1 MRKAKELP
9 FEEAAPGA
17 VGLETILPASLSL
30 YHNKILSLNQLF
42 RLLAFN
48 PANIIKKS
56 LGCLDEGQPADI
68 IIFDPDKP
76 VKIDRFQFR
85 SKSQNTP
92 FDGFNLQGEN
102 LLTMVEGEIIFK
114 KIRLKYDSVM
124 SAFVI
129 IFVAYLIG
137 SIPFGFGWKLFFKI
151 QDPRTFGSKNIGA
164 TNILRS
170 GNKKAAA
177 FTLFFDM
184 FKGFFAV
191 FIASYIETDLI
202 YLAILA
208 VVFGHIFPIYLL
220 FKGGKGVATFLGA
233 LLSYSS
239 VVGGLTL
246 LTWITVF
253 YLTRKSSVAGIS
265 AIVLSNFFLLFFC
278 DNSSIKLSALLLSIF
293 ILFKH
298 SENIKRLLKKEELSF
313 EGRDKN

>member
-1 MRKAKELP
+1 M
-9 FEEAAPGA
+9 
-17 VGLETILPASLSL
+17 S
-30 YHNKILSLNQLF
+30 
-42 RLLAFN
+42 AF
-48 PANIIKKS
+48 
-56 LGCLDEGQPADI
+56 I
-68 IIFDPDKP
+68 IIF
-76 VKIDRFQFR
+76 V
-85 SKSQNTP
+85 T
-92 FDGFNLQGEN
+92 
-102 LLTMVEGEIIFK
+102 
-114 KIRLKYDSVM
+114 
-124 SAFVI
+124 
-129 IFVAYLIG
+129 YLIG
-137 SIPFGFGWKLFFKI
+137 SIPFGLVGKFFFKI

-184 FKGFFAV
+184 FKGFFGV
-191 FIASYIETDLI
+191 LIASYIETDLI

-239 VVGGLTL
+239 VVGSLTL
-246 LTWITVF
+246 LTWVTVF

-265 AIVLSNFFLLFFC
+265 AIVLSNFFLLLFY
-278 DNSSIKLSALLLSIF
+278 DNLPINLSVLVLTTF

>member
-1 MRKAKELP
+1 M
-9 FEEAAPGA
+9 
-17 VGLETILPASLSL
+17 SL
-30 YHNKILSLNQLF
+30 
-42 RLLAFN
+42 
-48 PANIIKKS
+48 
-56 LGCLDEGQPADI
+56 
-68 IIFDPDKP
+68 
-76 VKIDRFQFR
+76 
-85 SKSQNTP
+85 
-92 FDGFNLQGEN
+92 
-102 LLTMVEGEIIFK
+102 
-114 KIRLKYDSVM
+114 
-124 SAFVI
+124 FVI

-137 SIPFGFGWKLFFKI
+137 SIPFGLVGKFFFKI

-184 FKGFFAV
+184 FKGFVAV
-191 FIASYIETDLI
+191 LIASYIATDLI
-202 YLAILA
+202 YLSILS

-246 LTWITVF
+246 LTWLTVF

-265 AIVLSNFFLLFFC
+265 AIVFSNFFLLLFC
-278 DNSSIKLSALLLSIF
+278 DDIPVKLSALLLSIF

-313 EGRDKN
+313 